1 MHFSTTIVGCL
12 FLILLLVFSS
22 SLVTTS
28 HFQNIISAA
37 SAAPASATNNNNN
50 DVTAVSKKINAS
62 ASVAIIDNQTKTK
75 TTVSPS
81 SSEKQSATSYFIFP
95 SQKAF
100 FGRTVNATKQVDAD
114 MLSGKWTIQQSRAIA
129 TEFSSLAKKLNKPSP
144 QMKSITD
151 YYVPT
156 SDGKDK
162 ILLRLY
168 DPGVKQKP
176 SPVLIFVH
184 GGGWTVGSVDIYD
197 DSIRRLA
204 NSSGLMVAAMNY
216 RSAPEHPFPTGLND
230 VISTVKWIA
239 NNGTRLGID
248 TNKMALGGDSA
259 GANLALSTALAFRDS
274 NYNSNNNTTNQHH
287 NLFRLLYLLYGPYS
301 PDLLNSTSMKMFGNL
316 EFGLTYAQMKFVMSQ
331 TFRNS
336 SDYKNPLAF
345 PLLAENLSGLPPIY
359 IAAMALDPLK
369 DDSIKLADRLQQQGQ
384 EYYLTIWPGVSHGAL
399 FQLHLKFK
407 SILMQ

>member
-1 MHFSTTIVGCL
+1 MQP
-12 FLILLLVFSS
+12 LLP
-22 SLVTTS
+22 
-28 HFQNIISAA
+28 
-37 SAAPASATNNNNN
+37 PASATNNDNNN
-50 DVTAVSKKINAS
+50 VTAVSKKINAS
-62 ASVAIIDNQTKTK
+62 ASVALIDNQTKTK
-75 TTVSPS
+75 TTASPS
-81 SSEKQSATSYFIFP
+81 FEKQSATSYFIFP

-100 FGRTVNATKQVDAD
+100 FGRTVNATKQGDAA

-144 QMKSITD
+144 QMKSVTD

-156 SDGKDK
+156 SGGKDK

-184 GGGWTVGSVDIYD
+184 GGGWTVGSADIYD

-216 RSAPEHPFPTGLND
+216 RLAPEHPFPTGLND
-230 VISTVKWIA
+230 VISTVKWIE

-259 GANLALSTALAFRDS
+259 GANLALSTALALRDS
-274 NYNSNNNTTNQHH
+274 ANNSNNTTKQHH
-287 NLFRLLYLLYGPYS
+287 NLFRVLYLLYGPYS
-301 PDLLNSTSMKMFGNL
+301 PDLVSSASMKMFGNL

-331 TFRNS
+331 TFRDS

-399 FQLHLKFK
+399 SLIPITPEIQKYLDTMTTYLRVVLTQ
-407 SILMQ
+407 S

>member
-1 MHFSTTIVGCL
+1 MHFSTTIVACS

-22 SLVTTS
+22 LYSTF
-28 HFQNIISAA
+28 HFQNIITSA
-37 SAAPASATNNNNN
+37 SAAY
-50 DVTAVSKKINAS
+50 VNAS
-62 ASVAIIDNQTKTK
+62 ASVALFDNQTKTK
-75 TTVSPS
+75 TTSSPS
-81 SSEKQSATSYFIFP
+81 SFDKQTATSYFIFP

-100 FGRTVNATKQVDAD
+100 FGRTANATKQVDAA

-129 TEFSSLAKKLNKPSP
+129 TEFSSLAKKVNKPSP

-151 YYVPT
+151 YYVAT
-156 SDGKDK
+156 SGGKDK
-162 ILLRLY
+162 ILLRIY
-168 DPGVKQKP
+168 DPGVMQKP

-204 NSSGLMVAAMNY
+204 NSSGLMVAAMDY
-216 RSAPEHPFPTGLND
+216 RLAPEHPFPTGLND
-230 VISTVKWIA
+230 VISTAKWIA

-259 GANLALSTALAFRDS
+259 GANLALSAALALH
-274 NYNSNNNTTNQHH
+274 NSNNNTTKQHH
-287 NLFRLLYLLYGPYS
+287 NLFRVLYLLYGPYS
-301 PDLLNSTSMKMFGNL
+301 PDLLNSTSMKMFGDL
-316 EFGLTYAQMKFVMSQ
+316 EFGLTYGQMKFVMNQ
-331 TFRNS
+331 TFKNG

-345 PLLAENLSGLPPIY
+345 PLLAKNLSGLPPIY

-369 DDSIKLADRLQQQGQ
+369 DDSIKLADHLQQQGQ

-399 FQLHLKFK
+399 SLIPITPEIQKYLDAMTTYLRVVLTQ
-407 SILMQ
+407 S